1 MAEQDQHDART
12 RPADGE
18 ALQDDGEDGHDDGGG
33 RARPAD
39 KQRSGDAA
47 EGKGDDGD
55 DKRHEAERNKARP
68 YVTAA
73 LIGFV
78 VLLAAGG
85 VYYWLS
91 TSGRE
96 TTDDAFTSGRL
107 VTIAPHVSGYVTELD
122 VNDNQYVHQGEVLLR
137 IDQRDYV
144 AARDQAQANL
154 DAARSQIDSARFGVE
169 VAKQTFPAQ
178 LRQAQGTLLAA
189 QAQEYRAETDYRRQH
204 GIERAATTQ
213 QDIDYSTA
221 SLNQAKAQVVQAEA
235 QVQAAT
241 PVTPQISTQRT
252 RVDQQSSSQ
261 AQAQAQLD
269 RARLNVEWTVIRAPS
284 DGWIAQRNVERGSF
298 VQSGQALFAIV
309 QPEVWITANFKETEI
324 TRMRAGQPVRIAV
337 DAYPNLHLSGHV
349 DSIQLGAGSAFST
362 FPPENATGN
371 FVKIVQRVPVKIV
384 IDSGLDPLLPLP
396 IGVSVEPTVDV
407 R

>member
-1 MAEQDQHDART
+1 M

-18 ALQDDGEDGHDDGGG
+18 ALQDDGEDEG
-33 RARPAD
+33 ASAKPAD
-39 KQRSGDAA
+39 KQPSGDKADG
-47 EGKGDDGD
+47 GKDDGD
-55 DKRHEAERNKARP
+55 GDDRHEGERNKAKP
-68 YVTAA
+68 YVRAA
-73 LIGFV
+73 LIAFV

-91 TSGRE
+91 TRGRQS
-96 TTDDAFTSGRL
+96 TDDAYTSGRL
-107 VTIAPHVSGYVTELD
+107 VTIAPHVAGYVTELD

-137 IDQRDYV
+137 IDGRDYV
-144 AARDQAQANL
+144 AARDQAQASL

-189 QAQEYRAETDYRRQH
+189 QAQQYRAETEYRRQH
-204 GIERAATTQ
+204 SIERAATTQ

-221 SLNQAKAQVVQAEA
+221 ALDQARAQVVQAEG

-241 PVTPQISTQRT
+241 PVAPQISTQRT
-252 RVDQQSSSQ
+252 RVDQQSSSL

-284 DGWIAQRNVERGSF
+284 DGWIAQRNVERGSY

-324 TRMRAGQPVRIAV
+324 TRMRAGQPVQIAV

-384 IDSGLDPLLPLP
+384 IDDGLDPLAPLP
-396 IGVSVEPTVDV
+396 IGISVEPTVDI